1 MGISRKMLARLTC
14 VALLL
19 VALATAYDAS
29 QDDVVT
35 LLQDEKG
42 VYDPSIQREHLA
54 DVNKI
59 QDVPSMQTYITKRMK
74 DVVKQ
79 ELAKNFNGEAE
90 TIAIGNTVKEMEAK
104 HAVEAELNSE
114 VKVDCEVGAWTKFGA
129 CSKLCD
135 GGKMKRTRPVTRKPM
150 NGGRTCPVL
159 ENTVNCNTESCAS
172 EKYARRAARRKLT
185 REEKRAEMAQND
197 ILSRQA
203 MRATDV
209 KTMMRMTRK
218 VMRKMVHTHMA
229 EVHLPGEKGPRSA
242 ESLVRRD
249 LKAAMAKNA
258 VNKAMRGFEATQT
271 GTQIKREEKKEGILP
286 KAVKP
291 TAN

>member
-79 ELAKNFNGEAE
+79 ELAKDFNGEAE

-114 VKVDCEVGAWTKFGA
+114 IKIDCEVGPWSKFSA

-135 GGKMKRTRPVTRKPM
+135 GGKMKRTRPITRKPM
-150 NGGRTCPVL
+150 NGGKECPVL
-159 ENTVNCNTESCAS
+159 ENTIDCNTESCAS
-172 EKYARRAARRKLT
+172 EAYQRRATRRKLT
-185 REEKRAEMAQND
+185 AAEKRREMAQND
-197 ILSRQA
+197 ILARRA
-203 MRATDV
+203 MRAKTV
-209 KTMMRMTRK
+209 KSMMKMTRK

-229 EVHLPGEKGPRSA
+229 TVHLPGETGPRSA
-242 ESLVRRD
+242 ESLVRTD
-249 LKAAMAKNA
+249 LKVAMAKNA
-258 VNKAMRGFEATQT
+258 VNMAMDIYRDTQAAR
-271 GTQIKREEKKEGILP
+271 KPKK
-286 KAVKP
+286 
-291 TAN
+291 

>member
-35 LLQDEKG
+35 LLQDEK

-90 TIAIGNTVKEMEAK
+90 TIVIGNTVMEME

-114 VKVDCEVGAWTKFGA
+114 VKIDCEVGAWTKFGA

-150 NGGRTCPVL
+150 NGGGTCPVL

-172 EKYARRAARRKLT
+172 QTYARRAARRKLT

>member
-35 LLQDEKG
+35 LLQDEKA
-42 VYDPSIQREHLA
+42 YDPSIRREHLA
-54 DVNKI
+54 DVNNI
-59 QDVPSMQTYITKRMK
+59 QDFPSMQTYISKRMK

-129 CSKLCD
+129 CNKLCD
-135 GGKMKRTRPVTRKPM
+135 GGKMKRTRPVTRKPS
-150 NGGRTCPVL
+150 GGRTCPVL

-209 KTMMRMTRK
+209 KTMMRSVRK

-229 EVHLPGEKGPRSA
+229 EVHLPGAKGPRSA

-249 LKAAMAKNA
+249 LKTAMAKNA
-258 VNKAMRGFEATQT
+258 VNKAMRGFQATQT
-271 GTQIKREEKKEGILP
+271 GTQIVREEKKEGILP

>member
-1 MGISRKMLARLTC
+1 MGSRKMLARLTC

-35 LLQDEKG
+35 LLQDEKA
-42 VYDPSIQREHLA
+42 YDPSIQREHLA

-59 QDVPSMQTYITKRMK
+59 QDFPSMQTYISKRMK

-114 VKVDCEVGAWTKFGA
+114 VKVDCEVGVWTQFGA

-185 REEKRAEMAQND
+185 KAEKRREMAQND
-197 ILSRQA
+197 ILARQA
-203 MRATDV
+203 MRATNV
-209 KTMMRMTRK
+209 KDLMRMTRK

-229 EVHLPGEKGPRSA
+229 EVHLPGEKKPRTA
-242 ESLVRRD
+242 QSLVRAD
-249 LKAAMAKNA
+249 LKKAMAKNE
-258 VNKAMRGFEATQT
+258 VNKAMAGFEKVKA

>member
-35 LLQDEKG
+35 LLQDEKA
-42 VYDPSIQREHLA
+42 YDPSIQREHLA

-59 QDVPSMQTYITKRMK
+59 QDFPSMQSYISKRMK

-90 TIAIGNTVKEMEAK
+90 TIAIGNAVKEMEAK

-114 VKVDCEVGAWTKFGA
+114 VKVDCEVGACT
-129 CSKLCD
+129 KLCD

-209 KTMMRMTRK
+209 KTMMRSVRK

-229 EVHLPGEKGPRSA
+229 EVHLPGAKGPRSA

-249 LKAAMAKNA
+249 LKTAMAKNA
-258 VNKAMRGFEATQT
+258 VNKAMRGFQATQT
-271 GTQIKREEKKEGILP
+271 GTQIVREEKKEGILP

>member
-1 MGISRKMLARLTC
+1 
-14 VALLL
+14 
-19 VALATAYDAS
+19 
-29 QDDVVT
+29 
-35 LLQDEKG
+35 
-42 VYDPSIQREHLA
+42 
-54 DVNKI
+54 
-59 QDVPSMQTYITKRMK
+59 
-74 DVVKQ
+74 
-79 ELAKNFNGEAE
+79 
-90 TIAIGNTVKEMEAK
+90 MEAK

-129 CSKLCD
+129 CNKLCD

-203 MRATDV
+203 MRSV
-209 KTMMRMTRK
+209 RK

-229 EVHLPGEKGPRSA
+229 EVHLPGAKGPRSA

-249 LKAAMAKNA
+249 LKTAMAKNA
-258 VNKAMRGFEATQT
+258 VNKAMRGFESTQA